1 MNSQVDIRPL
11 LPSIRVPTLVV
22 HRRGDLDSKVEEGR
36 YIAAHIP
43 HARFVELP
51 GEDHLP
57 WVDPDQILDVVEE
70 FLTGVPRAPEPDR
83 VLATILFTDIV
94 GSTERAGALGDRQW
108 RAMLDGH
115 DRIARQEIDRFQ
127 GRLVKSTGDG
137 VLAIFDGPGR
147 ALRCASALRNDV
159 RSLGI
164 EIRSGLHCGEV
175 ELREDDV
182 GGIAVHIGARIA
194 SMAEPGQVLVSSTVK
209 DLVTGSGM
217 SFNDLG
223 EHQLK
228 GVLGMWKLFSLNL
241 PET

>member
-1 MNSQVDIRPL
+1 
-11 LPSIRVPTLVV
+11 
-22 HRRGDLDSKVEEGR
+22 
-36 YIAAHIP
+36 
-43 HARFVELP
+43 
-51 GEDHLP
+51 
-57 WVDPDQILDVVEE
+57 
-70 FLTGVPRAPEPDR
+70 
-83 VLATILFTDIV
+83 
-94 GSTERAGALGDRQW
+94 
-108 RAMLDGH
+108 MLDGH